1 MPKERLLIAEDN
13 EDMRELLD
21 ESLTEAGY
29 ETVLAADGAQ
39 ALALLRQPQEYF
51 DLVITDVMMPGVKG
65 DELLEAARSSR
76 AEAPVIVI
84 TAYGSVEQ
92 AVGMVKTGA
101 FQYLT
106 KPFEIDELLRTVKQ
120 ALERSAPQREQA
132 RLRHEMPAAPARIIG
147 ASRPMRELFALI
159 GRAARSASTVLITG
173 ESGTG
178 KELVARAVHDLSGR
192 KGKFVPVNCSAI
204 PAELME
210 SELFGHTGQAFTGA
224 RAPRPGLFEAAEG
237 GTLFLDEI
245 GELPLA
251 VQPKLLRALQEGA
264 VRRVGAEHER
274 PVNVRIVAAT
284 NRELEEDVQTGR
296 FREDLYWRLNV
307 IPLRVPA
314 LRERPFDIPLLV
326 EYFITKAA
334 KAAGTDPL
342 DVLPET
348 LAILTAYSW
357 PGNVRELENA
367 VERAVAFAHG
377 ARLTPDDLP
386 ERLRASGGAAAFI
399 ARSRERKLML
409 REVERE
415 YVLEVLRETKGM
427 KARAAEL
434 LGIDRKTLYR
444 KLEEYRADGML
455 SESDG
460 TTAMRLAPFIGSD

>member
-13 EDMRELLD
+13 DDMRELLG

-29 ETVLAADGAQ
+29 ETVLAADGAA
-39 ALALLRQPQEYF
+39 ALALIRQEREYF
-51 DLVITDVMMPGVKG
+51 DLVITDVMMPGNKG
-65 DELLEAARSSR
+65 DELLEAVRDCR

-106 KPFEIDELLRTVKQ
+106 KPFEIDELLTAVSQ

-132 RLRHEMPAAPARIIG
+132 RLRYEMPAAPARIIG
-147 ASRPMRELFALI
+147 ASRPMRDLFDLI
-159 GRAARSASTVLITG
+159 ARAARSASTVLITG

-192 KGKFVPVNCSAI
+192 KGNFVPVNCSAI
-204 PAELME
+204 PAELIE

-224 RAPRPGLFEAAEG
+224 KQARAGLFEAADG

-274 PVNVRIVAAT
+274 IVNVRTVAAT
-284 NRELEEDVQTGR
+284 NRDLEEEVQTGR

-307 IPLRVPA
+307 IHLRVPA

-326 EYFITKAA
+326 EHFLTKAA
-334 KAAGTDPL
+334 KAAATEPL

-348 LAILTAYSW
+348 LALLTAYSW

-367 VERAVAFAHG
+367 VERAVAFANG

-399 ARSRERKLML
+399 ARSRERKLTLHEM
-409 REVERE
+409 ERE
-415 YVLEVLRETKGM
+415 YVLEVLRETNGL

-444 KLEEYRADGML
+444 KVEEYRAEGLLPD
-455 SESDG
+455 SS
-460 TTAMRLAPFIGSD
+460 SNS